1 MICTLLKSK
10 SGISSISF
18 SSNEGNNTPVEEREF
33 DVETTNQCVYGL
45 YHGKDWIEPSS
56 PCTSK
61 PTAIDSDKSKSLS
74 NGWNASSSVGNFSDL
89 SVKQS
94 KSAVGRLV
102 GRVLP
107 AEYRDYDTQKSMA
120 RVDPAPLIEVVSSR
134 ACSGDN
140 VYDGCQ
146 PTSSSGDILDLQ
158 SVEIPPSPHDTT
170 SVVALDL
177 YLFRSQYLQD
187 PKNHSHSTG
196 CHCHQAREQLIQT
209 LVNSV
214 DLNRNNSSR
223 VGFENTESKST
234 ALHDNVF
241 HLHMNRS
248 AKETGVRTLRRL
260 EVSTTRKLKE
270 MHPGSRKNKEENLN
284 SVHGDVSFCK
294 VICAA
299 DGDKEQRDG
308 LVVDGCN
315 EEEDDD
321 KDGYKGY
328 KRHNPVDVS
337 GMSSGEMWYHCSNAA
352 RTGKQWNVALALP
365 SFIIPWKRN
374 DVNENKSNNPSA
386 SSSDALSPSSRLEW
400 VKLDIV
406 SNPPTLL
413 SIQTFENFT
422 AHLFTGVPI
431 VLQTTVLYATHTIIT
446 WFVDEDMVLHNS
458 NVYTPAVQDE
468 GKRLSVLV
476 TPIRPGHNGD
486 GCQEAYSF
494 TSLVEPLPTNPIVEL
509 RENWIHRKCEE
520 FSTTGSVG
528 GRNRLRVVT
537 VSSDMSDCI
546 CFC

>member
-1 MICTLLKSK
+1 
-10 SGISSISF
+10 
-18 SSNEGNNTPVEEREF
+18 
-33 DVETTNQCVYGL
+33 
-45 YHGKDWIEPSS
+45 
-56 PCTSK
+56 
-61 PTAIDSDKSKSLS
+61 
-74 NGWNASSSVGNFSDL
+74 
-89 SVKQS
+89 
-94 KSAVGRLV
+94 
-102 GRVLP
+102 
-107 AEYRDYDTQKSMA
+107 
-120 RVDPAPLIEVVSSR
+120 
-134 ACSGDN
+134 
-140 VYDGCQ
+140 
-146 PTSSSGDILDLQ
+146 
-158 SVEIPPSPHDTT
+158 
-170 SVVALDL
+170 VA
-177 YLFRSQYLQD
+177 
-187 PKNHSHSTG
+187 
-196 CHCHQAREQLIQT
+196 
-209 LVNSV
+209 
-214 DLNRNNSSR
+214 
-223 VGFENTESKST
+223 
-234 ALHDNVF
+234 
-241 HLHMNRS
+241 
-248 AKETGVRTLRRL
+248 
-260 EVSTTRKLKE
+260 
-270 MHPGSRKNKEENLN
+270 
-284 SVHGDVSFCK
+284 FCK

-321 KDGYKGY
+321 KDGYRGY
-328 KRHNPVDVS
+328 KRYNPVDVS
-337 GMSSGEMWYHCSNAA
+337 GMSSGEMWYHCSNAV
-352 RTGKQWNVALALP
+352 RTGKQWNIALALP